1 MTKYINNGDPEVVFY
16 NGDERFSA
24 TPASQEKWEETAFV
38 RDQTLLSLVT
48 ELTELNDDN
57 LAQAVL
63 ESNDVQWCLSELR
76 DYLYHDMV
84 EVVRCKDCALFTP
97 QDDGYYGRCPHQ
109 TNVLVH
115 GYEKSCGCFG
125 RKDGVVILPKEEM
138 QK

>member
-24 TPASQEKWEETAFV
+24 TPSSQEKWEETAFV

-84 EVVRCKDCALFTP
+84 EVVRCKDCKHYDMGVCLKIYSDGNVHVAAWQKRKP
-97 QDDGYYGRCPHQ
+97 DDFCSYG
-109 TNVLVH
+109 
-115 GYEKSCGCFG
+115 E
-125 RKDGVVILPKEEM
+125 RKDCGDAEG
-138 QK
+138 

>member
-16 NGDERFSA
+16 SGDERFSA
-24 TPASQEKWEETAFV
+24 TPASQEKWKETAPE

-76 DYLYHDMV
+76 DYLTHDMV
-84 EVVRCKDCALFTP
+84 EVVRCKDCKYYDRCECYHPRHERHL
-97 QDDGYYGRCPHQ
+97 QSICQKDDDFCSYGER
-109 TNVLVH
+109 
-115 GYEKSCGCFG
+115 
-125 RKDGVVILPKEEM
+125 KEEM
-138 QK
+138 

>member
-84 EVVRCKDCALFTP
+84 EVVRCKDCKWDRPDTLLDKHWCSRLLGCMEVRA
-97 QDDGYYGRCPHQ
+97 DDFCSYG
-109 TNVLVH
+109 
-115 GYEKSCGCFG
+115 E
-125 RKDGVVILPKEEM
+125 RKDCGDAEG
-138 QK
+138 

>member
-84 EVVRCKDCALFTP
+84 EVVRCKDCKHYDMGVCLKIYSGGNVHAAAWQKRKP
-97 QDDGYYGRCPHQ
+97 DDFCSYGER
-109 TNVLVH
+109 
-115 GYEKSCGCFG
+115 G
-125 RKDGVVILPKEEM
+125 EE
-138 QK
+138 Q

>member
-1 MTKYINNGDPEVVFY
+1 MTKYINNGGPEVVFY

-38 RDQTLLSLVT
+38 RDQTLVSLVT

-84 EVVRCKDCALFTP
+84 EVVRCK
-97 QDDGYYGRCPHQ
+97 
-109 TNVLVH
+109 
-115 GYEKSCGCFG
+115 G
-125 RKDGVVILPKEEM
+125 RKHYDMGVCLKIYSDGNVHSAAWQSRRPDDFCSYGERKEEM
-138 QK
+138 

>member
-84 EVVRCKDCALFTP
+84 EVVRCKDCKHYDMGVCLKIYS
-97 QDDGYYGRCPHQ
+97 DGNVHSVAWQKRKPEDFCSYG
-109 TNVLVH
+109 
-115 GYEKSCGCFG
+115 E
-125 RKDGVVILPKEEM
+125 RKDGANAEG
-138 QK
+138 

>member
-84 EVVRCKDCALFTP
+84 EVVRCKDCKWDRPDTLLDKHWCSRLLGCMEVRA
-97 QDDGYYGRCPHQ
+97 DDFCSYGER
-109 TNVLVH
+109 TD
-115 GYEKSCGCFG
+115 CGDAEG
-125 RKDGVVILPKEEM
+125 
-138 QK
+138 